1 MPSNLPKLVART
13 DEKTVKKFK
22 YLATE
27 HNRSVSQEIN
37 YLIKKE
43 IEKYENE
50 KGKIQIWKRKMDDCK
65 RQ

>member
-13 DEKTVKKFK
+13 DEETVKKFK

-50 KGKIQIWKRKMDDCK
+50 KGKIQILKENGF
-65 RQ
+65 